1 MSQQTATRI
10 SHVATVIVPV
20 TDQVRALDFY
30 TRLLGL
36 ELRTDVPFGDGNRW
50 VEVAPAGAQ
59 TTVALGVPPAGSPIG
74 VITGISFVTDDIDT
88 LHAEL
93 RAGGVDVDES
103 VARWGDPVPPM
114 FWLRDPDGNSLM
126 VVEQTGA

>member
-20 TDQVRALDFY
+20 TNQVRALDFY

-59 TTVALGVPPAGSPIG
+59 TTVALGVPPAGNPIG

-93 RAGGVDVDES
+93 RAGGIDVDES

-114 FWLRDPDGNSLM
+114 FWLRDPDGNSMM